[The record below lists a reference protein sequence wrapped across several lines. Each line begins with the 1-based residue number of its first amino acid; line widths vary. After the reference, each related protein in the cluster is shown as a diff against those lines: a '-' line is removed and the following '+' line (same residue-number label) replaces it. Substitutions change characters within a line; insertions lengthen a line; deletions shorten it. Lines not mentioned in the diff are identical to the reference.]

1 MNELSQPR
9 AGSTLPYLEH
19 YPVPGEA
26 PHRILLDQV
35 PFRIGRSMTAH
46 YVIYSRQVSKEHT
59 EIVREGKDFRI
70 RDLGSTNGTFVNGQR
85 IAESALSNG
94 DIIHVAH
101 KELRFGFESA
111 DVADDTGGCFTEP
124 AMSQLPAS
132 VIRSSNYLREMLSSQ
147 SVRVVFQPIVR
158 LDTLAVHGFEALGRG
173 THSELSTSPSDLF
186 GLADRCRLASE
197 LSQLFRTVAVEEASR
212 LPEGVSIFFNL
223 HSSEM
228 AGDALI
234 VSLREFKRSLRETQ
248 QVVLEVHE
256 GVVADVDTM
265 RWLREKLNDLEIG
278 LAYDDFGAG
287 QARLTELAEVPP
299 DFIKL
304 DRSLVRDIDR
314 SVARQ
319 DMIRALNR
327 LCEDL
332 EVESIAEGI
341 ETAAEAAVCRGL
353 GCRFGQGFL
362 FGRPEPLTQATLS
375 EGQLAASGVS

>member
-1 MNELSQPR
+1 
-9 AGSTLPYLEH
+9 
-19 YPVPGEA
+19 
-26 PHRILLDQV
+26 
-35 PFRIGRSMTAH
+35 MTAQ

-85 IAESALSNG
+85 IVDSALSNG

-111 DVADDTGGCFTEP
+111 EVADDMGGCFTEP

-132 VIRSSNYLREMLSSQ
+132 VIRSSNYLREMLNSQ

-173 THSELSTSPSDLF
+173 THRELSTSPSDLF
-186 GLADRCRLASE
+186 GLADQCRLASE
-197 LSQLFRTVAVEEASR
+197 LSQLFRTVAVEEAAR

-234 VSLREFKRSLRETQ
+234 VSLREFKRTLRETQ
-248 QVVLEVHE
+248 HVVLEVHE

-299 DFIKL
+299 DYLKL

-327 LCEDL
+327 LCDDL

-341 ETAAEAAVCRGL
+341 ETAAEAAVCREL

-362 FGRPEPLTQATLS
+362 FGRPKPLAEVALS
-375 EGQLAASGVS
+375 EGHLAGSAAG